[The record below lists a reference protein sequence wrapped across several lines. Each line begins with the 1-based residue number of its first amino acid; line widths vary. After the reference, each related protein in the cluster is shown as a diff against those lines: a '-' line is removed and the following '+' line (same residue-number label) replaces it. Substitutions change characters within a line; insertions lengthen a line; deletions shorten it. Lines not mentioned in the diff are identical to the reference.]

1 MVNFL
6 ETAKQISAKKVHE
19 LAKKI
24 KWKVK
29 SLWNNEWYNKLN
41 AIDKAIA
48 LSVDEFSLCIAVYD
62 SKEKRDEGIQKLSQ
76 KYDLIEIELEQ
87 STLKIMPRILEEIEN
102 ISSPKSAIFVTGIE
116 GINVET
122 VFRNANENRE
132 SFYKLKTPVVMW
144 CDSATF
150 NRIIRVAP
158 ELRSWASNPL

>member
-19 LAKKI
+19 IAKKI

-76 KYDLIEIELEQ
+76 KYDVIEIELEP
-87 STLKIMPRILEEIEN
+87 STLKIMPRILEEMEN

-132 SFYKLKTPVVMW
+132 SFYELKTPVVMW

>member
-6 ETAKQISAKKVHE
+6 ETARQISAKKIHE

-24 KWKVK
+24 NWKIR

-41 AIDKAIA
+41 AINKAIA
-48 LSVDEFSLCIAVYD
+48 LSADEFSLCIAVYD

-76 KYDLIEIELEQ
+76 KYDVIGIELEP
-87 STLKIMPRILEEIEN
+87 STSRIMPRILEAMQN

-132 SFYKLKTPVVMW
+132 SFYKLKMPVVMW